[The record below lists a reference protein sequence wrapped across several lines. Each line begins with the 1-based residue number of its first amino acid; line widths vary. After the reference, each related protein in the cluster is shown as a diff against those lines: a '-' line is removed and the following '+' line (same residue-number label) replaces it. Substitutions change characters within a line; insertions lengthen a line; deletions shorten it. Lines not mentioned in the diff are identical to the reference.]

1 MKALKSLCAPF
12 KETSSVPKFFRRN
25 DVVRDGYFSQGAGAF
40 APPKGSGY
48 CTKLA
53 AEDSKMEILAGLVN
67 LDDDVHLPAPWFNR
81 PSLGLLSNTA
91 VSVGVLTSK
100 RLTPKGTES
109 APPDIIVTPLDVG
122 IMHSTVSVVVD
133 FKERPG
139 VVYKILSKI
148 PRSFNIALAET
159 VTVDQRTKHRVT
171 LVLEYAAAVPTQ
183 KKVTSKSRQQLTPAK
198 RHMIELKK
206 LKNVIENIEGCS
218 SFLPCPVIEK
228 NTTFENQSTS
238 IVDQGLIK
246 CEIARTFLNSY
257 RQKFEKEFNFD
268 AVVVSS
274 SADGRFIRYITPKKG
289 TFEVTVLHKDTP
301 GSLDQ
306 VTNALNTL
314 KYNILLSR
322 LSRSVANANHPGTS
336 TYVAV
341 CEPPKNG
348 SPVSGSYAE
357 DIQRQIQS
365 VLNTKERRFQLSVKS
380 VTLGTTPERV
390 AFPYRTGLAPHIREF
405 RAPVDFRSQIGEYT
419 VSGRKKVFLSYQDPK
434 NALGYG
440 QTINS
445 ILYDEIKKAG
455 MEVYDGFSMPDIV
468 QFARDVH
475 ARMWIASAAFFVV
488 RASIGKKSRSTASG
502 LSAAQLY
509 ELGFIHG
516 EGKPWFCICQAGHEE
531 SVSSFMNPQR
541 SLITYDQLDNAA
553 KIEEFRMKIRH
564 SIGNWRLIPSSPR
577 GR

>member
-1 MKALKSLCAPF
+1 LCMIASSLKGQALL
-12 KETSSVPKFFRRN
+12 
-25 DVVRDGYFSQGAGAF
+25 
-40 APPKGSGY
+40 PPRMGSGH

-53 AEDSKMEILAGLVN
+53 VVDSKMEILAGLVN

-81 PSLGLLSNTA
+81 PSLGLVSNTA
-91 VSVGVLTSK
+91 VSVGVLTSQ
-100 RLTPKGTES
+100 RLTPKGTAS

-133 FKERPG
+133 FTERPG

-183 KKVTSKSRQQLTPAK
+183 KKVTSKSRQQITPAK
-198 RHMIELKK
+198 QHMIELNK
-206 LKNVIENIEGCS
+206 LKNEIKKIEGCS
-218 SFLPCPVIEK
+218 SFSPDPVIEK

-246 CEIARTFLNSY
+246 CRIARSFLNDNY

-289 TFEVTVLHKDTP
+289 TFEVTVLHKDIP

-341 CEPPKNG
+341 CEPPKSG
-348 SPVSGSYAE
+348 SPISESYVK
-357 DIQRQIQS
+357 DIQRQIED
-365 VLNTKERRFQLSVKS
+365 VLSTKNSRFQLSVKS

-390 AFPYRTGLAPHIREF
+390 AFPYRTGLAPHIREI
-405 RAPVDFRSQIGEYT
+405 RAPDDFRQSIGEYKLL
-419 VSGRKKVFLSYQDPK
+419 RKKVFLSYQDPT
-434 NALGYG
+434 NASGYDSV
-440 QTINS
+440 INQ
-445 ILYDEIKKAG
+445 ILYDEIKLAG
-455 MEVYDGFSMPDIV
+455 MEVYDGFTQPKSATM
-468 QFARDVH
+468 ASDVN
-475 ARMWIASAAFFVV
+475 ARMWISSAAFFVV
-488 RASIGKKSRSTASG
+488 RQATLGQDGGSNSKG
-502 LSAAQLY
+502 LSNPQIY

-516 EGKPWFCICQAGHEE
+516 EGKPWYCIC
-531 SVSSFMNPQR
+531 
-541 SLITYDQLDNAA
+541 
-553 KIEEFRMKIRH
+553 
-564 SIGNWRLIPSSPR
+564 
-577 GR
+577 